1 MPEMSPRAQRVA
13 DQIQREIA
21 HLIQLE
27 VCDPRVGMVS
37 VTGVDVSNDLASANV
52 YVTAMQSMV
61 MQGSPVQLA
70 DDQVRLTTAI
80 EIEKSQIDENVN
92 ALNKAA
98 GYLRSLLARRLSLR
112 AIPKLR
118 FHYDSSIERG
128 QRLSALI
135 DNALA
140 ADRQLQSD

>member
-27 VCDPRVGMVS
+27 VCDPQVGMVS